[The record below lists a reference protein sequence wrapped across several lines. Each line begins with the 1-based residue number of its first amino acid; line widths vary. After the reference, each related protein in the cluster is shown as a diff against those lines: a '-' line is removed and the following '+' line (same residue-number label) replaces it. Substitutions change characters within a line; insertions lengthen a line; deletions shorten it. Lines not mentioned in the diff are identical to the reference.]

1 MEIRQLRYFVG
12 IAETGRFS
20 DASKQLFISQSAV
33 SQQIKLLEEELGT
46 QLFVRGAHAV
56 TLTEAG
62 LELLPIARRVLQ
74 GVSACYDK
82 ISDLKGLL
90 CGELNIGLTYSLES
104 YMRETM
110 VNFMKEYPKIT
121 LNAHYKNL
129 CELLP
134 KLQMREVDV
143 MLSMMP
149 TSPHEF
155 CESELLMDYR
165 LAAIMRKT
173 HPLASRSVLT
183 FHDLQP
189 HSMVLPEKGI
199 RDRNA
204 IESYVHAETGT
215 LNIRSY
221 VNDVSAL
228 LNLVQDM
235 NLVTILSEN
244 EVNNR
249 PALCAIPIAELAAP
263 VKIYAHFNRETTRK
277 HSAEVFLQMFRTTSL
292 FYLTESDS
300 KL

>member
-20 DASKQLFISQSAV
+20 EASKQLFISQSAV
-33 SQQIKLLEEELGT
+33 SQQIKLLEEELGA
-46 QLFVRGAHAV
+46 QLFVRGAHSV

-62 LELLPIARRVLQ
+62 IELLPIARRVLQ

-82 ISDLKGLL
+82 MSDLKGLL

-110 VNFMKEYPKIT
+110 VNFMKEYPRVTI
-121 LNAHYKNL
+121 NAHYKNL
-129 CELLP
+129 YELLP
-134 KLQMREVDV
+134 KLQSREIDI

-149 TSPHEF
+149 TSPHDF
-155 CESELLMDYR
+155 CDSEWLMNYR
-165 LAAIMRKT
+165 LTAIMRKN
-173 HPLASRSVLT
+173 HPLACHTELNFS
-183 FHDLQP
+183 DLLP
-189 HSMVLPEKGI
+189 HSIVLPEKGL

-204 IESYVHAETGT
+204 IESYIHAETGK

-228 LNLVQDM
+228 LNLVQDI
-235 NLVTILSEN
+235 NIITILSEN

-249 PALCAIPIAELAAP
+249 PLLRSVPIAELSTP
-263 VKIYAHFNRETTRK
+263 VKVYAHFNRETNRK
-277 HSAEVFLQMFRTTSL
+277 HSAEVFLQMFRETSA
-292 FYLTESDS
+292 FYLNRSTD
-300 KL
+300 